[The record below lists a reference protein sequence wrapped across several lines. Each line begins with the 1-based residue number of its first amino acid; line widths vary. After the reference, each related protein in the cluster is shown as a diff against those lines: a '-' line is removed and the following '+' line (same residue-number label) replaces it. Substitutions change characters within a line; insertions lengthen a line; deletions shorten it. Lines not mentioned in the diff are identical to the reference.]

1 MIRLILW
8 VGFSAQLYGIIKFYK
23 MKTIAVLTD
32 LSERSIHAARYAL
45 HLAQKI
51 KADVLLFNAFLVPA
65 DMAIAAGQIAWPA
78 NEYEGIKRD
87 SEQSLKELCS
97 RLERELKSKNK
108 AGATLPAISWQCE
121 EGPVAAT
128 LPLLEKNK
136 ELILLVAATHG
147 ADAIQTFLL
156 GNNCKALIDAAG
168 LPLLLVPDSAPIA
181 DLEKLVFA
189 TDLNRGDIDYINAV
203 AGLAEAFFAYIT
215 IVNVDPE
222 VPSDS
227 EHNKQL
233 NAFMQEMVLQVG
245 YRHICYRNIP
255 QHQVKEGLSAVLEKE
270 QPGMLVMVHR
280 KTSFPD
286 FFLRS
291 SHTKKMAEHATF
303 PLLVYPF
310 PVRSI
315 PRF

>member
-1 MIRLILW
+1 
-8 VGFSAQLYGIIKFYK
+8 

-65 DMAIAAGQIAWPA
+65 DMAMAAGQTAWPL
-78 NEYEGIKRD
+78 NEYEDIKRD
-87 SEQSLKELCS
+87 AEQSLKALCS
-97 RLERELKSKNK
+97 RLEQELKANKK
-108 AGATLPAISWQCE
+108 AGDTLPAISWQCE

-128 LPLLEKNK
+128 LPLLEKNR

-147 ADAIQTFLL
+147 ADVIRTFLL
-156 GNNCKALIDAAG
+156 GNNCRALIDAAG
-168 LPLLLVPDSAPIA
+168 LPLLLVPDKAPVA
-181 DLEKLVFA
+181 DLEKIVFA
-189 TDLNRGDIDYINAV
+189 TDLNSGDIAYINAV
-203 AGLAEAFFAYIT
+203 AGLAEAFLAYIT
-215 IVNVDPE
+215 IINVDPE

-227 EHNKQL
+227 RHNKQV
-233 NAFMQEMVLQVG
+233 NAFMQEMVLRVH

-255 QHQVKEGLSAVLEKE
+255 ELQVKKGLTTVLEKE

-280 KTSFPD
+280 KASFPD
-286 FFLRS
+286 FVLRS
-291 SHTKKMAEHATF
+291 SHTKKMAEHAKF
-303 PLLVYPF
+303 PLLVFPYPAF
-310 PVRSI
+310 TI